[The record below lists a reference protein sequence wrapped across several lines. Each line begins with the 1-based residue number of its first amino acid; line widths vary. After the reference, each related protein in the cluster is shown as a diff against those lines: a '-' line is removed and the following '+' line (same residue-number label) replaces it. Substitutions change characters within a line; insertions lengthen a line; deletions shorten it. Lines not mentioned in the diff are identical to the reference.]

1 MSYLQI
7 LKLVLFLTILLTAC
21 TIPSTPTHQA
31 PIPDAKI
38 AKIGQLK
45 YLQHELVIGYRDKAA
60 LKNTVKRLNAS
71 ILSTIPQLHLALVKI
86 NGDSFKQATRVSHW
100 PGVVYS
106 KPNTL
111 MAKLPRAQKI
121 PHFHPLKAKAD
132 QVFDQHPQ
140 FALDPRHLN
149 AKMAWNLGLTGKDV
163 NVAIIDDPADVTHP
177 DLTDNWI
184 GKAYDPLKDKVYTS
198 AQQWKKYA
206 SHINNNHGTF
216 VASSVSAAQNG
227 QGIVGIAPDS
237 KFMPVTIFMK
247 GDSYSSFVIAKA
259 IVWSTDN
266 GAQVINNSWTSD
278 LGFDVIRQALNY
290 ALSKKVTV
298 VAAGGNYYRDEH
310 IFPASNSGIIASA
323 ALDASNRKT
332 TFSSM
337 GRYISTAAPGQDV
350 LLANPTWMPQNS
362 GDYELISGTSFSSPY
377 TAGVAAMILQKCPAA
392 TPYQVRRVMEITADS
407 SIGSNPQGFDR
418 ETGWGRLD
426 AGAIAQYLTNCS
438 KLPQKGATLKVNV
451 QYLNGEQKNPGLLA
465 DVLLKSK
472 GFTEDNLTDSSAQH
486 LATTN
491 NEGQAIFAE
500 IAPGEYDIYVGGA
513 DLKIIDGQEKDRGTF
528 IGTVTTTSGSTL
540 QQPDQIDI
548 HINAKLPNLNPTDP
562 YEPNDKPEDATPIR
576 YGETTKISYIFGQ
589 PQDADYFKF
598 EAKKDQKIKALTFAA
613 GQFGGQLDTY
623 LFLKD
628 YKGKVLAKNDDRGD
642 PRIDQDS
649 EIIMTIPKDGQYY
662 LHVSSCA
669 ISCIPEHPE
678 NDNSPFN
685 KYKLKLELLQ

>member
-1 MSYLQI
+1 MLYSTKTNCALI
-7 LKLVLFLTILLTAC
+7 SIILLTAC
-21 TIPSTPTHQA
+21 SIPSTPANQVPTSQA
-31 PIPDAKI
+31 KAAKM
-38 AKIGQLK
+38 GQIR
-45 YLQHELVIGYRDKAA
+45 YLRNELVIGYHDEAA
-60 LKNTVKRLNAS
+60 LNNTVKRLNAS
-71 ILSTIPQLHLALVKI
+71 VISTIPQLNLALIKVH
-86 NGDSFKQATRVSHW
+86 GDSFKQANRITHW
-100 PGVVYS
+100 PGIVYS
-106 KPNTL
+106 EPNTL
-111 MAKLPRAQKI
+111 MAQPPRPQKAH
-121 PHFHPLKAKAD
+121 HFHPLKARAD
-132 QVFDQHPQ
+132 QIFDQHPQ

-149 AKMAWNLGLTGKDV
+149 AKVAWNLGLTGKGV
-163 NVAIIDDPADVTHP
+163 TVAIIDDPADVTHP
-177 DLTDNWI
+177 DLANNWI
-184 GKAYDPLKDKVYTS
+184 GKAYDPLEDKVYTS

-247 GDSYSSFVIAKA
+247 GDSYSSFLIAKA
-259 IVWSTDN
+259 IIWSTDN
-266 GAQVINNSWTSD
+266 GAQVINNSWTSQF
-278 LGFDVIRQALNY
+278 GFDVIRQALNY

-310 IFPASNSGIIASA
+310 IFPASGSGIIASA
-323 ALDASNRKT
+323 ALDASNRKV

-392 TPYQVRRVMEITADS
+392 TPYQVRRVMELTADS

-426 AGAIAQYLTNCS
+426 AGKIAKYLTNCS
-438 KLPQKGATLKVNV
+438 KLPQKGSTLKVNV
-451 QYLNGEQKNPGLLA
+451 QYLHGEQKNPGLLA

-472 GFTEDNLTDSSAQH
+472 GFTEDNSTDSSAQY
-486 LATTN
+486 LATTD

-500 IAPGEYDIYVGGA
+500 IAPGEYNIYVGGA

-528 IGTVTTTSGSTL
+528 IGTVTTTSGSTA
-540 QQPDQIDI
+540 QKPDQIDI
-548 HINAKLPNLNPTDP
+548 KVNAKLPNLNPIDP
-562 YEPNDKPEDATPIR
+562 YEPNDQRENATPIQ
-576 YGETTKISYIFGQ
+576 YGETTEVSYIFGQ
-589 PQDADYFKF
+589 PQDADYFQFK
-598 EAKKDQKIKALTFAA
+598 AKKGQKIKVLTLAA

-628 YKGKVLAKNDDRGD
+628 SKGTVLAKNDDRGH

-669 ISCIPEHPE
+669 ISCTPEHPE
-678 NDNSPFN
+678 DDNSPFN
-685 KYKLKLELLQ
+685 KYKLKLELLN